1 MTASLFPLH
10 SPIKPYAWGSHT
22 SLALIRGV
30 APPGGPEAELWM
42 GTHPGGPSLADTP
55 SGPRP
60 LGELIAEAPLA
71 MLGKDVTNT
80 FGPRLPFLLK
90 ILAAAEPLSLQ
101 AHPSLERAR
110 LGFAREKARGTPMD
124 APERSYKDDSHKP
137 ELICALTPFHALV
150 GFRPI
155 DDTRRLLEALEV
167 RALAPLLEALA
178 LSPPKRALYTFFAL
192 AVTASPAYR
201 RELAEATRF
210 ACNERQS
217 SVSEFSRELA
227 WGARIGALYPGDP
240 GIVVALALNL
250 VALEPG
256 QALYLP
262 AGNLHAYLEGTGVE
276 IMASS
281 DNVLRGGLTKK
292 HVDVPELLEVLDF
305 QAAPATLVPST
316 HHDGELRY
324 ITPAREFA
332 LSRIDLDGSS
342 VTVGPILGPE
352 ILLVTQGTAEAQRG
366 GERAALA
373 AGSAVFVAAE
383 GGPLVLTGHGTA
395 FRARVNDTPPG

>member
-1 MTASLFPLH
+1 MASLFRLRPA
-10 SPIKPYAWGSHT
+10 IKPYAWGSRT
-22 SLALIRGV
+22 SLAELRGV
-30 APPGGPEAELWM
+30 EPPGGPEAELWM
-42 GTHPGGPSLADTP
+42 GAHPGGPSLAETA

-60 LGELIAEAPLA
+60 LGELIAEAPQALLGRAA
-71 MLGKDVTNT
+71 MDA
-80 FGPRLPFLLK
+80 FGARLPFLLK

-110 LGFAREKARGTPMD
+110 LGFAREQASGIAID

-137 ELICALTPFHALV
+137 ELICALTPFQALV

-155 DDTRRLLEALEV
+155 EDTRRLLEALGV

-178 LSPPKRALYTFFAL
+178 LVPAKRALHTFFAL

-201 RELAEATRF
+201 RELAEATRI
-210 ACNERQS
+210 ACNERQAAIP
-217 SVSEFSRELA
+217 EFARELG
-227 WGARIGALYPGDP
+227 WGARIGDLYPGDP

-250 VALEPG
+250 IVLEPG

-276 IMASS
+276 VMASS

-305 QAAPATLVPST
+305 QSAKVVLAPSAR
-316 HHDGELRY
+316 HDGELRY
-324 ITPAREFA
+324 LTPAREFA
-332 LSRIDLDGSS
+332 LSRIDLDPHGVALGNVS
-342 VTVGPILGPE
+342 GPE
-352 ILLVTQGTAEAQRG
+352 IVVITQGEGEVRRS
-366 GERAALA
+366 GERVPLA
-373 AGSAVFVAAE
+373 AGDAAFIAAQ
-383 GGPLVLTGHGTA
+383 GGPVVLAGNGTA
-395 FRARVNDTPPG
+395 FRARINDAAAPT